1 MPFFLTIWAFLFLVS
16 CSEQKSEK
24 DIPQNFHSRSSV
36 SIFSADSRAE
46 NSAARGEGLSSI
58 AEQSSSSQGKFSLTV
73 RNASGSGEY
82 SAGET
87 VVIRRKNPEE
97 GECAD
102 RIEVFPRR
110 YEKLLAA
117 FSEDSAA
124 FTMPPD
130 SVKIFAKSVPCLSN
144 VPSTV
149 IGNLRWMTRN
159 ASIPTA
165 SGSFCYERKNSNCK
179 KYGRLYDFKTA
190 REVCSDGWR
199 LPTDAEWTAMTEILG
214 QEAGNKLKAK
224 TGWASDDEASG
235 NGTDSIQFRALPSG
249 IVYEGNF
256 MYLGHHAYF
265 WTATE
270 RDENTAYYRSLGYDS
285 PEIYRYYNFKAAGYA
300 VRCVQDVK

>member
-16 CSEQKSEK
+16 CSGEKSEK
-24 DIPQNFHSRSSV
+24 DIPQNFSSSSSV
-36 SIFSADSRAE
+36 SKESADSSVESSTTRTE
-46 NSAARGEGLSSI
+46 SLSSI

-87 VVIRRKNPEE
+87 VAIRQRSPEE

-102 RIEVFPRR
+102 RIEVHPKR
-110 YEKLLAA
+110 YEKFLAII
-117 FSEDSAA
+117 SEDSAA
-124 FTMPPD
+124 FTMPSD
-130 SVKIFAKSVPCLSN
+130 SVRISFKFIPCLSN
-144 VPSTV
+144 IPGTV

-159 ASIPTA
+159 VNVPTS
-165 SGSFCYERKNSNCK
+165 SGSFCYDRKNSNCK
-179 KYGRLYDFKTA
+179 KFGRLYDFKTA
-190 REVCSDGWR
+190 LKICSDGWR
-199 LPTDAEWTAMTEILG
+199 LPTDAEWTAMTESLG
-214 QEAGNKLKAK
+214 EEAGKKLKAK
-224 TGWASDDEASG
+224 NGWASDDEMSG
-235 NGTDSIQFRALPSG
+235 NGTDSVQFHALPSG

>member
-24 DIPQNFHSRSSV
+24 DIPQSFLSSSSV
-36 SIFSADSRAE
+36 SFFSAESRAE
-46 NSAARGEGLSSI
+46 NSASRVEGLSSS

-82 SAGET
+82 RAGET

-102 RIEVFPRR
+102 RIDVLPKR
-110 YEKLLAA
+110 YEKLLVT

-124 FTMPPD
+124 FTMPSD
-130 SVKIFAKSVPCLSN
+130 SAKIFVKFIPCLSSIPN
-144 VPSTV
+144 TV

-159 ASIPTA
+159 VSIPTP
-165 SGSFCYERKNSNCK
+165 SGSFCYGGKNSNCR

-190 REVCSDGWR
+190 REICSDGWR
-199 LPTDAEWTAMTEILG
+199 LPTDAEWTAMTESLG
-214 QEAGNKLKAK
+214 EEAGNKLKAK
-224 TGWASDDEASG
+224 TGWASDDEVSG
-235 NGTDSIQFRALPSG
+235 NGTDSVQFHAKPSG

-270 RDENTAYYRSLGYDS
+270 RDESTAYYRSLGYDS